1 MSTGGPGH
9 THRFDP
15 VSGWC
20 AFCNLRDDNKL
31 IGKGGDILRPG
42 REYSFDELE
51 QYRQKASQR

>member
-1 MSTGGPGH
+1 MSTGGVGH

-42 REYSFDELE
+42 REYSPEELE
-51 QYRQKASQR
+51 QIRQKASAR